1 MAVLGPPDHSN
12 WNELQFAA
20 QHLGVRLKSLPVK
33 AADEFAKAFEAGI
46 KGHSKALIVLPSPI
60 TNYHQKEIVS
70 LAAKHRLPAMYGVNR
85 YVVHGGLMSYG
96 PNIAALHHR
105 AAYYVDKI
113 LKGTKPSDLPIQQP
127 SKFKFLINLRTA
139 KSLGVVVPPS
149 VIARADE
156 VVE

>member
-113 LKGTKPSDLPIQQP
+113 LKGTNRQTCLSSSRQ
-127 SKFKFLINLRTA
+127 SSSFSST
-139 KSLGVVVPPS
+139 
-149 VIARADE
+149 
-156 VVE
+156 